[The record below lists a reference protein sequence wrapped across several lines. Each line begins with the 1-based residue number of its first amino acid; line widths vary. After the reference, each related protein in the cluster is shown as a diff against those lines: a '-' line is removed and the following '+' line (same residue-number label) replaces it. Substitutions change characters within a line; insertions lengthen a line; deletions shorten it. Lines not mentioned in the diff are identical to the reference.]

1 MKNYRILFLGYWN
14 LSDGL
19 THSTILPHLRIL
31 KSMPQVQYLHFA
43 NTQREPIEEN
53 ATKPLEEIGIPYTPL
68 FSKNLAINQFNKIYD
83 FIHFPKQIKLLC
95 ETHQINLIIARGAPA
110 GSLAFLVWKKLGI
123 PFVVESFEPHADY
136 MRAAGVWK
144 PWDLRY
150 FFQKHWEEKQK
161 KMAKALITVAKNYK
175 HQLIKEGIAEDQLL
189 VAPCAV
195 DTQMFYPDADV
206 REKMRNQ
213 FKIPAHAKVG
223 VYAGKFGGLYLEEEA
238 FAIFKQAFE
247 QIPDFFLLLLTNTNT
262 QWLQK
267 QIAHFQLPS
276 NRIIIDFV
284 PYQSVNDYLNM
295 ADFAFALYKSNQVSP
310 YLSPVKIGEYWAVGL
325 PVIIT
330 PGLGDEKDF
339 IEKDGLGFIYHPKK
353 NLTSILLSSIDFD
366 EVNLIRSLGHVKNAY
381 QKLLLN

>member
-1 MKNYRILFLGYWN
+1 
-14 LSDGL
+14 
-19 THSTILPHLRIL
+19 
-31 KSMPQVQYLHFA
+31 MPQVKYLHFA
-43 NTQREPIEEN
+43 NTQREAIDEN
-53 ATKPLEEIGIPYTPL
+53 AIKPLEEIEIHYTPL
-68 FSKNLAINQFNKIYD
+68 FSKNFAVNQLNKIYD

-136 MRAAGVWK
+136 MRAAGVWRA
-144 PWDLRY
+144 WDLRY
-150 FFQKHWEEKQK
+150 IFQKHWEEKQK
-161 KMAKALITVAKNYK
+161 KIAKALITVAHNYK
-175 HQLIKEGIAEDQLL
+175 HQLINEGVAEDKLF

-195 DTQMFYPDADV
+195 DTQMFYPDSDV

-213 FKIPAHAKVG
+213 FRIPANAKVG

-247 QIPDFFLLLLTNTNT
+247 QIPDFYLLLLTNTNK

-267 QIAHFQLPS
+267 QIADFELPS
-276 NRIIIDFV
+276 KRIIINFV

-339 IEKDGLGFIYHPKK
+339 IEKDGLGFMYHPKK
-353 NLTSILLSSIDFD
+353 NLTSILLSSLDVDKARF
-366 EVNLIRSLGHVKNAY
+366 IRSLNHVKNAY